1 MKPTETESSPAAAPV
16 RAPEAVF
23 EKIAVTIA
31 EHPAEACRQL
41 AAGIRQL
48 IERRQAEG
56 RQAVLG
62 LATGSTP
69 VPLYRELVRLHRE
82 EGLSFANV
90 VTFNLDEYYGLERHH
105 PESYHRFMC
114 DQLFDHIDIDPDHIH
129 VPDGTVPPDEILQY
143 CQDYER
149 LIDEAGGIDLQI
161 LGIGRTG
168 HIGFNEPG
176 STRESLTRRIT
187 LDRVTRQDAATDFL
201 GVENVPRFAIT
212 MGVGTILRA
221 RKIVLMAWGE
231 NKAGVVAEAVEGPV
245 TEAVSASFLQGHGDA
260 TFLVDRCAASHLTR
274 VRAPWLVGPV
284 EWSAGTAFRA
294 VVWLAQKCAKPVL
307 KLVDEEYNEH
317 GMSDLVTER
326 GGGYPINIEVFN
338 RLQQTITGWPGG
350 KPDADDSNRPE
361 RADPYPKRVL
371 VFSPEP
377 QDALVAMGGVLER
390 LIEQGHDVRFVAMT
404 SGSLRVRDEDALR
417 FCRVLLELSELSGEE
432 SWGGQER
439 EAEKLVRL
447 LDGKAPFSEDPQE
460 VRRIKALLLR
470 GEVRDACAV
479 CGLARQRVL
488 FLDLPFYERG
498 RYRRFL
504 SGPDD
509 VQCCVEVLRE
519 FQPHQIYT
527 TGATADPSSLSA
539 VTYGVLESAFDQVRP
554 ESWSQDCRVWHYRC
568 RENPYQ
574 PHEISMAMP
583 LSPDQL
589 ERKARLLL
597 GFQTISKVEL
607 AVCDENRDL
616 AAAYDRLGLAEYEAI
631 EALQRRR

>member
-1 MKPTETESSPAAAPV
+1 MNPTESESPRPPV

-23 EKIAVTIA
+23 ERVPVTIA
-31 EHPAEACRQL
+31 GHPAEACRQL
-41 AAGIRQL
+41 AAEIREL
-48 IERRQAEG
+48 IERRQADG
-56 RQAVLG
+56 RPAVLG

-69 VPLYRELVRLHRE
+69 VPLYRELVRLHKE
-82 EGLSFANV
+82 QGLSFANV
-90 VTFNLDEYYGLERHH
+90 VSFNLDEYYGLEREH

-114 DQLFDHIDIDPDHIH
+114 DQLFDHIDIDSDNVHI
-129 VPDGTVPPDEILQY
+129 PDGTVPAEGILEY

-149 LIDEAGGIDLQI
+149 RIDQAGGIDLQI

-187 LDRVTRQDAATDFL
+187 LDRVTRQDAAADFL
-201 GVENVPRFAIT
+201 GAENVPRFAIT

-221 RKIVLMAWGE
+221 RRIVLMAWGE
-231 NKAGVVAEAVEGPV
+231 NKAEVVAQAVEGPV
-245 TEAVSASFLQGHGDA
+245 SEAVSASFLQQHDNA
-260 TFLVDRCAASHLTR
+260 TFLIDRSAASHLTR
-274 VRAPWLVGPV
+274 IQTPWLVGPV
-284 EWSAGTAFRA
+284 GWPDETAFRA
-294 VVWLAQKCAKPVL
+294 VVWLAKKCRKPVL

-326 GGGYPINIEVFN
+326 GGAYPINIEVFN

-350 KPDADDSNRPE
+350 KPGADDSHRPE
-361 RADPYPKRVL
+361 RAEPHPKRVL

-390 LIEQGHDVRFVAMT
+390 LVEQGHDVRYVAMT

-417 FCRVLLELSELSGEE
+417 FCRVLLELSELGGGDT
-432 SWGGQER
+432 WGGR
-439 EAEKLVRL
+439 ESDAEKLVRL
-447 LDGKAPFSEDPQE
+447 LDGKTPFSEDPEE
-460 VRRIKALLLR
+460 VRRIKGLLLR

-479 CGLARQRVL
+479 SGLARQRVL

-504 SGPDD
+504 AGPDD
-509 VQCCVEVLRE
+509 VTCCAEVLRE

-527 TGATADPSSLSA
+527 TGAAADPSSLPA
-539 VTYGVLESAFDQVRP
+539 VTYGVLESAFDEVRP
-554 ESWSQDCRVWHYRC
+554 EPWSRHCRVWHYRC

-589 ERKARLLL
+589 ERKARVLL

-607 AVCDENRDL
+607 AVCDENREL